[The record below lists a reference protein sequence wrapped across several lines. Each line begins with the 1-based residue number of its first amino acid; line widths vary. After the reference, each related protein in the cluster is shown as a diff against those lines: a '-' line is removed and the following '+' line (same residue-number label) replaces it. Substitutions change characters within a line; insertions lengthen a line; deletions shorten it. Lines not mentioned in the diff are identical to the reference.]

1 MQFLHENFLILLRI
15 WYFMSDEYFGFE
27 EMGIDEETQAQILT
41 NDEQRDM
48 VNQLQQRTPQVASV
62 QIRNRMDE
70 GSVFTDDERS
80 HPFFMLR
87 GIMRSLEHLI
97 TQSRIPANAQDTD
110 WVQTE
115 LNSLKEMRMIMR
127 DLLPVYEKY
136 QTQLDENEEDWIN
149 NLVDFTFNWI
159 INKFDEETAKEY
171 LKAVESLNNQD

>member
-1 MQFLHENFLILLRI
+1 
-15 WYFMSDEYFGFE
+15 MSEEYFGYD
-27 EMGIDEETQAQILT
+27 EMGIDEDVQAEILS
-41 NDEQRDM
+41 NDEQQ
-48 VNQLQQRTPQVASV
+48 QLLRNLESQTPQVASA

-70 GSVFTDDERS
+70 GTVFSDEERS

-97 TQSRIPANAQDTD
+97 TQARIPANAQDTD
-110 WVQTE
+110 WINTE

-136 QTQLDENEEDWIN
+136 QTQLDQTEENWVN
-149 NLVDFTFNWI
+149 NIVDFTFNWI

-171 LKAVESLNNQD
+171 ISAVEELNAQE